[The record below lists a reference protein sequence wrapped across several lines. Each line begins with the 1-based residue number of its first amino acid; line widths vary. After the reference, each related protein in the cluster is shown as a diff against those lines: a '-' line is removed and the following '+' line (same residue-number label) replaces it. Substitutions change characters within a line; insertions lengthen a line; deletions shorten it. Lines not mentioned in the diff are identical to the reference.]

1 VLSGSNEI
9 TDAESDAAYHCLLD
23 ALTCAFQSLQHAAC
37 TRLLGPVV
45 PGATMTFGARVPG
58 TSFQLDPAQAAFNL
72 GTMIGWLNQ
81 QDAAFATRGGHLA
94 DTLGAVLS
102 VADYQARKAIA
113 EGRTPATVS
122 DVLDALLQAHAAG
135 RAPQDESTFAT
146 ATSVDRCDSARI
158 ACAAA
163 VAGML
168 GASPMQVALA
178 RQLAAAESRLNGDS
192 VAPPPWWLGEANAR
206 GVRIALVARSAPSAH
221 GDLAPEVQ
229 PSTAV
234 NTSLAQ
240 PATLSPEQTSA
251 TARLDELVAAGIRE
265 RFRAGVTA
273 HFPPVQAEKIKT
285 ACLDR
290 SRLEAL
296 PINELV
302 SLTVRN

>member
-1 VLSGSNEI
+1 VLSGNDKI
-9 TDAESDAAYHCLLD
+9 TDAERDVGYHCLLD

-102 VADYQARKAIA
+102 VADYQARKALA
-113 EGRTPATVS
+113 EGRAPATVR
-122 DVLDALLQAHAAG
+122 DVLDALLQVDTSLPTPHDEPQ
-135 RAPQDESTFAT
+135 RATGASI
-146 ATSVDRCDSARI
+146 DRCDSARI

-163 VAGML
+163 VAEML

-206 GVRIALVARSAPSAH
+206 GVRIALVAKSAPAAESDIAPAVQSPTGISA
-221 GDLAPEVQ
+221 ANAEV
-229 PSTAV
+229 TAV
-234 NTSLAQ
+234 SLAQ
-240 PATLSPEQTSA
+240 TKP
-251 TARLDELVAAGIRE
+251 TARLDEDVAARIRE
-265 RFRAGVTA
+265 RFSAVVTA
-273 HFPPVQAEKIKT
+273 HFPPVQAEKIK
-285 ACLDR
+285 AVCLDR
-290 SRLEAL
+290 IRLEAL

>member
-1 VLSGSNEI
+1 M
-9 TDAESDAAYHCLLD
+9 TDAARDAAYHCLLD
-23 ALTCAFQSLQHAAC
+23 ALTCALQSLQHAAC

-102 VADYQARKAIA
+102 VADYQARKALA
-113 EGRTPATVS
+113 EGRAPSTVR
-122 DVLDALLQAHAAG
+122 DVLDALLQVDSALPKPHDELQRATAAG
-135 RAPQDESTFAT
+135 I
-146 ATSVDRCDSARI
+146 DRCDSARI

-163 VAGML
+163 VASLL
-168 GASPMQVALA
+168 GANPAQIALA
-178 RQLAAAESRLNGDS
+178 QRLAAAESRVNGES
-192 VAPPPWWLGEANAR
+192 VAPPSWWLGEANAR
-206 GVRIALVARSAPSAH
+206 GVRIALVAKSAPAADGEVAPAVQSPTGISAAH
-221 GDLAPEVQ
+221 AEHAAVSPNQTTHAP
-229 PSTAV
+229 
-234 NTSLAQ
+234 
-240 PATLSPEQTSA
+240 
-251 TARLDELVAAGIRE
+251 RLDESVAAGIRE
-265 RFRAGVTA
+265 RFSAVVTA
-273 HFPPVQAEKIKT
+273 HFPPVQAEKIKA

-290 SRLEAL
+290 IRLEAL